1 MKNFFLATLVALVS
15 LISNFAFSEI
25 IVDGILN
32 EKEWNTAQK
41 ITKFYEVYPY
51 SLREVND
58 FKTQILIVESEKGL
72 YFGFKNYQSNESMR
86 TMNHLRDQE
95 RALSD
100 KNGIVI
106 DFNGDGIEGYNFFIS
121 SSGSIGDATVTDE
134 KERNWDWD
142 ADWQSA
148 ATVKEGVWYSE
159 TFIPWTIASMKTQA
173 GDKRKVN
180 MAFYRMLMGV
190 GRGFS
195 TIKGSVYENVYLSVF
210 DEYEFTNYSTS
221 KLDFFPYTTLT
232 EDVSNSDQV
241 AKVGAELFWK
251 IDSSKQLNLTLNPD
265 FGQVES
271 DEVVVNFSAFE
282 TFYSDKRP
290 FFAENNSMFDVSDR
304 MHRIINTRRIG
315 GRPDYDCEA
324 YEDLKEYCQ
333 QNKAETS
340 EIDFA
345 LKYTQKGEVDI
356 GFMSAS
362 ERDEKFS
369 EGRDFHALR
378 LNTKYN
384 NLKYGYLGTYVN
396 KPFLRMNSQV
406 NSLDFMYLP
415 SKIHRMT
422 GNFMHS
428 NVNKRDGFGFT
439 MGYGYSPDQN
449 FASGIGINFY
459 DDQLDLNDMG
469 YLILNDRLM
478 FNGRTQFKKT
488 SFPQGSI
495 FRSRLFEIGY
505 GSKFNADTVRE
516 GSNLAFKIESNFTDL
531 SEIKTEIFYRST
543 GRNTRITRGSPLAPY
558 INMPKGMGGYIEFTG
573 PRKPTY
579 IYSLRFERG
588 KGSEHSPEIGWKNSS
603 RGFIKFMPAENLS
616 FSMLY
621 QHTDEK
627 NWLNWLDDN
636 LLATFHRK
644 QRKSVF
650 ELEWFKNNKHELR
663 IKAQLVAFTG
673 RNPIPYLGD
682 QKGNLKPIDLNISPI
697 TISELAF
704 QVRYRYEIMP
714 LSYLYLVYSKGGRV
728 TLNDD
733 EDNLASLYR
742 RPWNDPAKENFT
754 LKLRYRF

>member
-1 MKNFFLATLVALVS
+1 MRYLQISGLILIYILSFS
-15 LISNFAFSEI
+15 LSSAIKI
-25 IVDGILN
+25 DGSLD
-32 EKEWNTAQK
+32 EAEWKKAQV
-41 ITKFYEVYPY
+41 IERFYEVYPY

-58 FKTQILIVESEKGL
+58 YKTQILIIESEQGL
-72 YFGFKNYQSNESMR
+72 YFGFKNYQTNETMR
-86 TMNHLRDQE
+86 INNHLRDQE

-106 DFNGDGIEGYNFFIS
+106 DFDGDSIEGYNFFIS
-121 SSGSIGDATVTDE
+121 SSGSVGDATVTDE

-148 ATVKEGVWYSE
+148 ALVKDGVWYSE
-159 TFIPWTIASMKTQA
+159 TFIPWTIASMKAQT
-173 GDKRKVN
+173 GKKRKIK

-210 DEYEFTNYSTS
+210 DEFQFNNYSGA

-232 EDVSNSDQV
+232 EDIANSDQISK
-241 AKVGAELFWK
+241 AGAEIFWK

-315 GRPDYDCEA
+315 GRPDYDCA
-324 YEDLKEYCQ
+324 IYGDLEEYCQ
-333 QNKAETS
+333 ENKAENS

-345 LKYTQKGEVDI
+345 LKYTQKGQVDF

-369 EGRDFHALR
+369 QGRDFYALR
-378 LNTKYN
+378 LNTKVN
-384 NLKYGYLGTYVN
+384 DFKYGYLGTYVDN
-396 KPFLRMNSQV
+396 PVFGENAQV
-406 NSLDFMYLP
+406 NSLDFMFLP
-415 SKIHRMT
+415 SKVHRMN
-422 GNFMHS
+422 GNLMHS
-428 NVNKRDGFGFT
+428 SVNNQDGFGLT
-439 MGYGYSPDQN
+439 MGYSYNPNQDFS
-449 FASGIGINFY
+449 SGMGINFY

-488 SFPQGSI
+488 RFSPGSAL
-495 FRSRLFEIGY
+495 RSRLFEVGY

-516 GSNLAFKIESNFTDL
+516 SSNFALKVEANFIDL
-531 SEIKTEIFYRST
+531 SEIKAEIFYRST
-543 GRNTRITRGSPLAPY
+543 GRNTRITRGSTLAPY
-558 INMPKGMGGYIEFTG
+558 IDMPKGMGGYIEFTG
-573 PRKPTY
+573 PRKPKY

-588 KGSEHSPEIGWKNSS
+588 KGSEHSPGISWKNSS
-603 RGFIKFMPAENLS
+603 RAFIKFMPRDNLS
-616 FSMLY
+616 FNMSY
-621 QHTDEK
+621 NHAEEK

-636 LLATFHRK
+636 LLATYKRK
-644 QRKSVF
+644 QRTSVF
-650 ELEWFKNNKHELR
+650 ELEWFKDNKHELR

-673 RNPIPYLGD
+673 RDPIPYLGD
-682 QKGNLKPIDLNISPI
+682 KKGKLIQTDIPLSPI

-728 TLNDD
+728 SLDD
-733 EDNLASLYR
+733 EEDNLSNLYR
-742 RPWNDPAKENFT
+742 RPWNSPEKENFT
-754 LKLRYRF
+754 VKLRYRF

>member
-1 MKNFFLATLVALVS
+1 MHYLQTIGLILTFILSFS
-15 LISNFAFSEI
+15 LESEI
-25 IVDGILN
+25 KIDGSLD
-32 EKEWNTAQK
+32 EAEWQK
-41 ITKFYEVYPY
+41 AKVIDKFFEVYPY

-58 FKTQILIVESEKGL
+58 YKTQILIIESEQGL
-72 YFGFKNYQSNESMR
+72 YFGFKNFQTNETMR
-86 TMNHLRDQE
+86 VNNHLRDQE
-95 RALSD
+95 RSLSD

-106 DFNGDGIEGYNFFIS
+106 DFDGDGIEGYNFFIS
-121 SSGSIGDATVTDE
+121 SSGSVGDATVTDE

-148 ATVKEGVWYSE
+148 ALVKDGVWYSE
-159 TFIPWTIASMKTQA
+159 TFIPWTIASMKTQT
-173 GDKRKVN
+173 GDKRKIK

-210 DEYEFTNYSTS
+210 DEFQFNNYSGT

-232 EDVSNSDQV
+232 EDIANSDQISK
-241 AKVGAELFWK
+241 AGAEIFWK

-315 GRPDYDCEA
+315 GRPDYDCA
-324 YEDLKEYCQ
+324 IYGDLEEYCLE
-333 QNKAETS
+333 NKAETS

-345 LKYTQKGEVDI
+345 LKYTQKGEVDF

-369 EGRDFHALR
+369 QGRDFYALR
-378 LNTKYN
+378 LNTKVN
-384 NLKYGYLGTYVN
+384 DFKYGYLGTYVD
-396 KPFLRMNSQV
+396 KPVSGETAQV

-415 SKIHRMT
+415 SEIHRMN
-422 GNFMHS
+422 GNLMHS
-428 NVNKRDGFGFT
+428 KANNQDGFGLT
-439 MGYGYSPDQN
+439 MGYSYNPNQDFS
-449 FASGIGINFY
+449 SGIGINFY

-488 SFPQGSI
+488 RFSPGSAL
-495 FRSRLFEIGY
+495 RSRLFEVGY

-516 GSNLAFKIESNFTDL
+516 SSNFALKVEANFIDL

-543 GRNTRITRGSPLAPY
+543 GRNTRITRGSLLAPY
-558 INMPKGMGGYIEFTG
+558 VDMPKGVGGYVEFTG
-573 PRKPTY
+573 PRKPKY

-588 KGSEHSPEIGWKNSS
+588 KGSEHSPGISWKNSS
-603 RGFIKFMPAENLS
+603 RAFIKFMPRDNLS
-616 FSMLY
+616 FNMSY
-621 QHTDEK
+621 NHAEEK

-636 LLATFHRK
+636 LLATYKRK
-644 QRKSVF
+644 QRTSVF

-673 RNPIPYLGD
+673 RDPTPYLGD
-682 QKGNLKPIDLNISPI
+682 KKGKLTQTDIPLSPI

-704 QVRYRYEIMP
+704 QIRYRYEIMP

-728 TLNDD
+728 SLDD
-733 EDNLASLYR
+733 EEDNLSNLYR
-742 RPWNDPAKENFT
+742 RPWNSPEKENFT
-754 LKLRYRF
+754 VKLRYRF

>member
-1 MKNFFLATLVALVS
+1 MRYLQATGLILILLLSFS
-15 LISNFAFSEI
+15 LSSEI
-25 IVDGILN
+25 KIDGSLD
-32 EKEWNTAQK
+32 EDEWKEAQV
-41 ITKFYEVYPY
+41 INRFYEVYPY
-51 SLREVND
+51 SLREVSD
-58 FKTQILIVESEKGL
+58 YKTQILIVESEKGL
-72 YFGFKNYQSNESMR
+72 YFGFKNYQTNETMR
-86 TMNHLRDQE
+86 INNHLRDQE

-106 DFNGDGIEGYNFFIS
+106 DFDGDSIEGYNFFIS
-121 SSGSIGDATVTDE
+121 SSGSVGDATVTDE

-148 ATVKEGVWYSE
+148 ALVKDGVWYSE
-159 TFIPWTIASMKTQA
+159 TFIPWNIAPMKTQA
-173 GDKRKVN
+173 GKKRKIK
-180 MAFYRMLMGV
+180 MAFYRMLMGI

-210 DEYEFTNYSTS
+210 DEFQFNNYSGT

-232 EDVSNSDQV
+232 EDIANSDQLSK
-241 AKVGAELFWK
+241 AGAEIFWK

-315 GRPDYDCEA
+315 GRPDYECDI
-324 YEDLKEYCQ
+324 YGDLEEYCQ
-333 QNKAETS
+333 ETKSENS

-345 LKYTQKGEVDI
+345 LKYTQKGEVDF

-369 EGRDFHALR
+369 QGRDFYAVR
-378 LNTKYN
+378 LNTKVN
-384 NLKYGYLGTYVN
+384 DLKYGYLGTYVD
-396 KPFLRMNSQV
+396 KPVSGENAQV
-406 NSLDFMYLP
+406 NSVDFMYLP
-415 SKIHRMT
+415 SKVHRMN
-422 GNFMHS
+422 GNLLHS
-428 NVNKRDGFGFT
+428 SVKSQDGFGLT
-439 MGYGYSPDQN
+439 MGYSYNPNQDFS
-449 FASGIGINFY
+449 SGIGINFY
-459 DDQLDLNDMG
+459 DDELDLNDMG

-488 SFPQGSI
+488 RFAEGSVL
-495 FRSRLFEIGY
+495 RSRLFEVGY

-516 GSNLAFKIESNFTDL
+516 SSNFALKVETNFTDL
-531 SEIKTEIFYRST
+531 SEFKTEIFYRST
-543 GRNTRITRGSPLAPY
+543 GKNTRITRGSTLAPY
-558 INMPKGMGGYIEFTG
+558 IDMPKGIGGYAEFTG
-573 PRKPTY
+573 PRKPKY
-579 IYSLRFERG
+579 VYSLRFERG
-588 KGSEHSPEIGWKNSS
+588 KGSEHSPGIGWKNSS
-603 RGFIKFMPAENLS
+603 RASIKFMPLDNLS
-616 FSMLY
+616 FNMSY
-621 QHTDEK
+621 NHSEEK

-636 LLATFHRK
+636 LLATYERK
-644 QRKSVF
+644 QRTSVF
-650 ELEWFKNNKHELR
+650 ELEWFKNNQHELR

-673 RNPIPYLGD
+673 RNPTPYLGNE
-682 QKGNLKPIDLNISPI
+682 KGKLVPIDISISPI

-728 TLNDD
+728 SSDD
-733 EDNLASLYR
+733 EEDNLSNLYR
-742 RPWNDPAKENFT
+742 RPWNTPEKENFT
-754 LKLRYRF
+754 VKLRYRF